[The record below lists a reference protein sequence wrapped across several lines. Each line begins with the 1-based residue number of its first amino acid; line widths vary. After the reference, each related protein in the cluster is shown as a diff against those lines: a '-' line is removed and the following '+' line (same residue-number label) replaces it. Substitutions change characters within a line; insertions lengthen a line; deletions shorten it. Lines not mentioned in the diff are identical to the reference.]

1 LTDIAEVLRGLPYF
15 TDLPQLL
22 LQRVCRE
29 SEEISVPPD
38 TLIIEEGSLS
48 EDMYVV
54 VSGALRVSKRGQ
66 GREVTLA
73 TLGPGEVVGEI
84 ALLDEAPR
92 TASVTTTAASTL
104 IRIPADAFEALIG
117 DSRVVRR
124 MFRTVTSR
132 LRGIEDTLRHDERM
146 SALGRM
152 AAQLMHELNN
162 PAAAVSRAMARS
174 QDLYK
179 ALGDA
184 AVKLAGT
191 GELVDREI
199 PTAHKRDD
207 LDPLTRSDL
216 EDKMATW
223 LTTLGVEEPWEL
235 APPLVADGFSVESL
249 EETTDGLTS
258 ETKALFARW
267 LGLRCLASQILDEA
281 RIAVGRISELVRV
294 VKNYSYLD
302 QAPIQEIHPAEGI
315 GDTLILLKYKL
326 RGIQTVL
333 DVDPELPN
341 IEASGRDLNQV
352 WTNLLDNA
360 ADAMNGHGTLT
371 IRATQEDGEA
381 VVRISDTGPGIE
393 ATVRDRIF
401 DPFFTT
407 KEPGKGTGLGLHT
420 VHTIVTRSG
429 GQISVDSDTSG
440 TTFTLRFPPAS
451 GKLMDA
457 EMAPST

>member
-1 LTDIAEVLRGLPYF
+1 
-15 TDLPQLL
+15 
-22 LQRVCRE
+22 
-29 SEEISVPPD
+29 
-38 TLIIEEGSLS
+38 
-48 EDMYVV
+48 
-54 VSGALRVSKRGQ
+54 
-66 GREVTLA
+66 
-73 TLGPGEVVGEI
+73 
-84 ALLDEAPR
+84 
-92 TASVTTTAASTL
+92 
-104 IRIPADAFEALIG
+104 IPADAFEALIG

-132 LRGIEDTLRHDERM
+132 LRGIEETLRHEERM
-146 SALGRM
+146 AALGRM

-174 QDLYK
+174 QDLYQ

-184 AVKLAGT
+184 AVKLASS
-191 GELVDREI
+191 GELANREI
-199 PTAHKRDD
+199 PSAQKRDD
-207 LDPLTRSDL
+207 LDPLTRSEL
-216 EDKMATW
+216 EDEMATW
-223 LTTLGVEEPWEL
+223 LRDLEIDDAWEL
-235 APPLVADGFSVESL
+235 APALVADGFSVESL
-249 EETTDGLTS
+249 DETTEGLST

-315 GDTLILLKYKL
+315 SDTLILLKHKL
-326 RGIQTVL
+326 RGIETVL
-333 DVDPELPN
+333 DIDPDLPN

-360 ADAMNGHGTLT
+360 ADAMDGQGTLT
-371 IRATQEDGEA
+371 IRATEEEGQ
-381 VVRISDTGPGIE
+381 VVIKISDTGGGIDAE
-393 ATVRDRIF
+393 VRDRVF

-429 GQISVDSDTSG
+429 GEIAVDSDGTG

-451 GKLMDA
+451 GRLMDA